1 MRPPRFPLLAKGKG
15 TVPSMRRAID
25 FFYDDLLVLA
35 VKILGIVMVLVL
47 LAQILSR
54 ILIEVPLAWTEELA
68 RFLFIWFCLLGSVIA
83 LRRRQHLGIV
93 YFYNKIPRGGRRL
106 LAVFIELLVAAF
118 GAFVLLKGLEL
129 INVSGFQ
136 LSAAMRLP
144 MKYVYLVFPIMGAMF
159 TVQCA
164 LNVWDILIGKADY

>member
-1 MRPPRFPLLAKGKG
+1 MRK
-15 TVPSMRRAID
+15 VID
-25 FFYDDLLVLA
+25 FVYDDLLVLA
-35 VKILGIVMVLVL
+35 VKVLGIVMVLVL

-83 LRRRQHLGIV
+83 LRQKQHLGIA
-93 YFYNKIPRGGRRL
+93 YFYNKVPNIARRV
-106 LAVFIELLVAAF
+106 LAIIIELLVAAF
-118 GAFVLLKGLEL
+118 GAFVLMKGLEL

-136 LSAAMRLP
+136 LSAAMRVP
-144 MKYVYLVFPIMGAMF
+144 MKYVYLVFPIMGVMF
-159 TVQCA
+159 ALQCA